1 MIVHQVEA
9 VVLRTWPVHEADQ
22 IVSLFTRDFGKI
34 KGVAKSAARSR
45 RRFGGALEPMTHVRA
60 HYAEKPTQEL
70 VRLDSFEILH
80 SPLAEPVDYARAAAL
95 AFFAEVLEQTLPDHD
110 PHDVVF
116 RLLLSVLE
124 QTRVDHIWM
133 PITYFAL
140 WTTRLMGWLPD
151 LSRCLFCGASLAGQP
166 AYFRFSSDGLVCVE
180 HRQVGE
186 NGSHGAT
193 LTPDSQIWRFE
204 CFVPRHPPL
213 RPNPGPAAAAPT
225 SAASPSK
232 VWSATWSENSPP
244 SPPSPASAV
253 GRNGKEAGDLFS
265 LLGMRASSSSRRSDA
280 LYQGTTS
287 VGPLRPKKS
296 GLYILRKSCDP
307 EGTAESP
314 GRSPG

>member
-1 MIVHQVEA
+1 MSVHQVEA
-9 VVLRTWPVHEADQ
+9 VVLRTWPIHEADQ

-60 HYAEKPTQEL
+60 HYAEKPSQEL

-80 SPLAEPVDYARAAAL
+80 SPLAEPVDYARATAL

-166 AYFRFSSDGLVCVE
+166 AYFHFFSDGLVCVE
-180 HRQVGE
+180 HKQMGD
-186 NGSHGAT
+186 NSAHGAT
-193 LTPDSQIWRFE
+193 LTPDSQVLAVRIFRI
-204 CFVPRHPPL
+204 VAPQPRGRPSPL
-213 RPNPGPAAAAPT
+213 RHSKPGAPPGAQTHFRYGVVSTGWLVALPALPGGAD
-225 SAASPSK
+225 
-232 VWSATWSENSPP
+232 VWPP
-244 SPPSPASAV
+244 A
-253 GRNGKEAGDLFS
+253 L
-265 LLGMRASSSSRRSDA
+265 RA
-280 LYQGTTS
+280 
-287 VGPLRPKKS
+287 
-296 GLYILRKSCDP
+296 CF
-307 EGTAESP
+307 
-314 GRSPG
+314 